1 MMNNK
6 YLNDNN
12 EVDKDW
18 FKNWCRGCKYTFS
31 IIIGLLNM
39 TLSFLLNEVGIAI
52 MNILIYIGFIVNFYK
67 TDKSN
72 RENIF
77 KKVMESLILLCCP

>member
-1 MMNNK
+1 
-6 YLNDNN
+6 
-12 EVDKDW
+12 
-18 FKNWCRGCKYTFS
+18 
-31 IIIGLLNM
+31 M

-67 TDKSN
+67 TDKSK

-77 KKVMESLILLCCP
+77 KEGDGIVDIVMLSLTSFLIVFLIITKRTGCF